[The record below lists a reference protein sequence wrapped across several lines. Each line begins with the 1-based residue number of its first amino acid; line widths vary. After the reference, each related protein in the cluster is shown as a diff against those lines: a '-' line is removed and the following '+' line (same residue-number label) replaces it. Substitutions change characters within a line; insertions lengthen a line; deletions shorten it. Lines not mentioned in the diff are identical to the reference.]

1 VLSVVG
7 GLLGAVALGALA
19 GARST
24 ASAYGRYL
32 GATSASDVLVNILGP
47 LPGLPLM
54 RPFSLISAL
63 PGITSHAALAGLN
76 AIPVVHGH
84 PDDSFL
90 TANLVGSIDGE
101 FFRQDRI
108 VPVAGKLPPLD
119 STTSIVLTPQIARLF
134 GTGVGGT
141 VTYDFLSHEPGGK
154 TGQEFRSYRVAA
166 VGEIPPVL
174 VDQADQLVSAV
185 LPPGATRQVLAG
197 SYGFGA
203 VGLRLERGAAG
214 IPDLQRRLTAL
225 AADLQRQT
233 NRATGEHDS
242 GLAFPLQRTDRVH
255 NQVQQAITPEAVAL
269 AIFGLIAAVAMVV
282 LVAQGLSQLAS
293 RFAPDTGTLLAL
305 GASRRQV
312 LLAACLPGTIPVAC
326 VTALA
331 GAGAVAVSPLAPV
344 GPVRGYD
351 PVRGVHADALVLGAG
366 LPVIL
371 VLVLG
376 TLIAVAARASRP
388 VAASRRVPAGTR
400 PVLTAGLPPAAAI
413 GARNAIAPGSGQR
426 SVPVLS
432 TLGGSIVAVTA
443 MTAAVV
449 FSASL
454 SSLSSHPARYGWN
467 WDVLI
472 QAQGGFGSLSPGVMT
487 RLVDGQPSVA
497 AWSELAFTQL
507 PVDGRVIPVMGIQH
521 HLGNVAPPTTS
532 GQPLS
537 GPDQVELGAT
547 TLAELGKKIGDT
559 VTVGSPPH
567 ARLMTIAGVVT
578 LPSIGPVL
586 TEHVSL
592 GRGALL
598 PEVTLLAAAGGA
610 AGQQSANLSQTVF
623 ASTAVINLKPG
634 TTAEQRTALVNRIV
648 SANPDG
654 IPGDTYELPPLLAS
668 QVLNAEQMGRQ
679 PVALA
684 IGLAAASVLS
694 LSITVLSLVR
704 RRRREFALLKALGM
718 TRRQVRAVIAW
729 QTSLTLLTAGAVGVP
744 LGIVSG
750 RLAWQGFARSLGVVP
765 ACEVPLALLAVGL
778 VVLVTTGNLL
788 AWLPAT
794 VAARTR
800 AAMILRAE

>member
-1 VLSVVG
+1 
-7 GLLGAVALGALA
+7 
-19 GARST
+19 
-24 ASAYGRYL
+24 
-32 GATSASDVLVNILGP
+32 VN
-47 LPGLPLM
+47 
-54 RPFSLISAL
+54 
-63 PGITSHAALAGLN
+63 
-76 AIPVVHGH
+76 
-84 PDDSFL
+84 
-90 TANLVGSIDGE
+90 
-101 FFRQDRI
+101 
-108 VPVAGKLPPLD
+108 
-119 STTSIVLTPQIARLF
+119 STTSIVLTPQIARLV
-134 GTGVGGT
+134 GVGVGGT
-141 VTYDFLSHEPGGK
+141 VTYDFLSQGPGGRAE
-154 TGQEFRSYRVAA
+154 QRFRSYRVAA
-166 VGEIPPVL
+166 VGQTPPVL
-174 VDQADQLVSAV
+174 VDQADQTIAAV

-197 SYGFGA
+197 YYGYGV
-203 VGLRLERGAAG
+203 VGLRLDRGAAG
-214 IPDLQRRLTAL
+214 IPDLQRRLAAL
-225 AADLQRQT
+225 ASDVQRQV
-233 NRATGEHDS
+233 NRATGKNDS
-242 GLAFPLQRTDRVH
+242 GLTFWVERTDRIH

-269 AIFGLIAAVAMVV
+269 AIFGLIAAVAMAV
-282 LVAQGLSQLAS
+282 LVAQGLAQLAG
-293 RFAPDTGTLLAL
+293 RFAPDMGTLRAL

-312 LLAACLPGTIPVAC
+312 LLAACLPGMIPAAGI
-326 VTALA
+326 TALA
-331 GAGAVAVSPLAPV
+331 GAGAVAVSPLSPV
-344 GPVRGYD
+344 GPVRDYD
-351 PVRGVHADALVLGAG
+351 PARGVHADALVLGAG
-366 LPVIL
+366 LPLIL

-376 TLIAVAARASRP
+376 TLIAVAAGASRP
-388 VAASRRVPAGTR
+388 PAAPGRVSARVR
-400 PVLTAGLPPAAAI
+400 PLVTAGLRPTAAI
-413 GARNAIAPGSGQR
+413 GVRNAIAPGSGRR

-472 QAQGGFGSLSPGVMT
+472 QAQGGYASFSPGVMT
-487 RLVDGQPSVA
+487 RLVGGQPAVA
-497 AWSELAFTQL
+497 GWSELAFTQL
-507 PVDGRVIPVMGIQH
+507 PVDGRVTPVMGIQH

-547 TLAELGKKIGDT
+547 TLAELGKRIGDT
-559 VTVGSPPH
+559 VTVGSPPY
-567 ARLMTIAGVVT
+567 ARRLTISGVVT
-578 LPSIGPVL
+578 LPSIGAAQ

-598 PEVTLLAAAGGA
+598 PEATLLAAAGGA
-610 AGQQSANLSQTVF
+610 GGPQSASLSQTVL
-623 ASTAVINLKPG
+623 ASTAVIDLKPG

-668 QVLNAEQMGRQ
+668 QVLNAEQIGRQ

-684 IGLAAASVLS
+684 IGLAVASVLS
-694 LSITVLSLVR
+694 LSVIVLSMVR

-729 QTSLTLLTAGAVGVP
+729 QTSVTLLTAGAVGVP

-765 ACEVPLALLAVGL
+765 GSEVPLALLAVGL

-788 AWLPAT
+788 AALPAT

>member
-32 GATSASDVLVNILGP
+32 SATSASDVLVNILGP
-47 LPGLPLM
+47 LPGLPLV

-203 VGLRLERGAAG
+203 EGLRLERGAAG

-225 AADLQRQT
+225 AADLQRQA

-282 LVAQGLSQLAS
+282 LVAQGLSQLVS
-293 RFAPDTGTLLAL
+293 RFAPDTGTLRAL

-312 LLAACLPGTIPVAC
+312 LLAACLPGAIPVAGIM
-326 VTALA
+326 ALA
-331 GAGAVAVSPLAPV
+331 GAGAVAVSPLSPV
-344 GPVRGYD
+344 GPVRDYD
-351 PVRGVHADALVLGAG
+351 PAGGVHADALVLGVG

-376 TLIAVAARASRP
+376 TLIAVAAGASRP
-388 VAASRRVPAGTR
+388 PAAPSRVLARIR
-400 PVLTAGLPPAAAI
+400 PVPTAGLPTTAAI
-413 GARNAIAPGSGQR
+413 GVRNALAPGSGQR

-432 TLGGSIVAVTA
+432 TLGGSIVAATA
-443 MTAAVV
+443 MAAAVV

-454 SSLSSHPARYGWN
+454 SSLSSHPARYGWS

-497 AWSELAFTQL
+497 GWSELAFTQL
-507 PVDGRVIPVMGIQH
+507 PVDGRIIPVMGIQH

-547 TLAELGKKIGDT
+547 TLAELGKNIGDT

-598 PEVTLLAAAGGA
+598 PEVTLLAAAGGP
-610 AGQQSANLSQTVF
+610 QSANLSQTVF

-694 LSITVLSLVR
+694 LSIIVLSLVR

-729 QTSLTLLTAGAVGVP
+729 QTSLTLLTAAAVGVP
-744 LGIVSG
+744 LGIALG

-765 ACEVPLALLAVGL
+765 ASEVPLALLATGL
-778 VVLVTTGNLL
+778 LVLVATGNLL